1 MKPLN
6 IFQPF
11 VEALAEKV
19 HDLGSDQLKV
29 ALTNVSPTS
38 TSSILTDITE
48 IGYTNLSSRD
58 VVTLSSSQTS
68 GTYKLVLQ
76 DLTLTA
82 SGEVDTLRYIV
93 LFNDDAVSDNLIGY
107 YDYGSEVKLNTNDT
121 LVLDFYDSTTGA
133 LQLKITT

>member
-6 IFQPF
+6 IFEPF
-11 VEALAEKV
+11 VEALAEQV

-29 ALTNVSPTS
+29 ALTNSAPTS

-58 VVTLSSSQTS
+58 IVTLSSSQTS
-68 GTYKLVLQ
+68 GNYKLVLQ

-93 LFNDDAVSDNLIGY
+93 LYNDDAASDNLIGY
-107 YDYGSEVKLNTNDT
+107 YDYGSEVKLNTSDT
-121 LVLDFYDSTTGA
+121 LVLDFYDSTTGV
-133 LQLKITT
+133 LQLKIS